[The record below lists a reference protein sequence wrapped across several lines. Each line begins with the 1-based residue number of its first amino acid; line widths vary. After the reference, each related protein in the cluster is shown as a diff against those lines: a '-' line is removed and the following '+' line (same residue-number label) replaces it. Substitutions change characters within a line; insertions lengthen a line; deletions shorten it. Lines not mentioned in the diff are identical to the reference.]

1 MTRDEIEMRIRLVQ
15 SQMAGTV
22 HASTLATLNRCMDRL
37 IMMEPDDETNQSM
50 GDAIPPNRASDR
62 PDLMGHGQNQHRQ

>member
-22 HASTLATLNRCMDRL
+22 HASTLATLNRCLDKL

-50 GDAIPPNRASDR
+50 VDAIPPDRASDR
-62 PDLMGHGQNQHRQ
+62 TDLIGYG